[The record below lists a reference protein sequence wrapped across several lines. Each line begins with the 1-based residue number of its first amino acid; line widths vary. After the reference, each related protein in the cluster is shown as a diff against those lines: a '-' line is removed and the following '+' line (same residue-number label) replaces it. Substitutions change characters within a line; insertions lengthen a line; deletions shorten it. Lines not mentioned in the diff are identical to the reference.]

1 MSRRPVAAGVE
12 KEGEL
17 KSSCCG
23 GRREEEEAGVI
34 SAASGVAEAP
44 EPARPLRD
52 GGVATVAEAARRAAS
67 EGDGEADKPECGRG
81 IEVAGE
87 ASKLEFASEAGEH
100 AEDESVCSSSSL
112 WHRARRRRDLAK
124 ARHSE
129 RDVSTAA
136 IERDTSFKKEE
147 RTEEVW

>member
-1 MSRRPVAAGVE
+1 VHNRIEGRRIESRR
-12 KEGEL
+12 
-17 KSSCCG
+17 
-23 GRREEEEAGVI
+23 GRG
-34 SAASGVAEAP
+34 
-44 EPARPLRD
+44 
-52 GGVATVAEAARRAAS
+52 
-67 EGDGEADKPECGRG
+67 GEATQLWLLCSF
-81 IEVAGE
+81 VAGE
-87 ASKLEFASEAGEH
+87 ASKLEFASEAEEH

-124 ARHSE
+124 ACHSE